1 MNPLFLVIW
10 FMAGIGLVSLNIHL
24 IRVGE
29 MNWEGD
35 INVSREKHPLFLICV
50 GWLVMTSIGFLLS
63 HPITRLFVLGVVI
76 VYLWWHQSH

>member
-10 FMAGIGLVSLNIHL
+10 FMAGIGLVALNIHL

-35 INVSREKHPLFLICV
+35 INVSREKHPLFMICV
-50 GWLVMTSIGFLLS
+50 GWLVITGIGILLF
-63 HPITRLFVLGVVI
+63 HPITRLLFLGAVLL
-76 VYLWWHQSH
+76 YLRWHYS